1 MFIHNK
7 QLFHPE
13 LFIYNSTSSDSAL
26 KRGNKPKVYSSNKRY
41 KSPSKVSIVDFTRE
55 AYFKPDFYSII
66 QIISIIQNQLRI
78 KQEV

>member
-26 KRGNKPKVYSSNKRY
+26 KGGNKPKVYSSNKRY

-66 QIISIIQNQLRI
+66 QIISIIQNQLRS